1 METKEVFEHEWPFI
15 LSYLPHD
22 LDLDDTAFQ
31 TGAIRRKRE
40 VDSAS
45 TLLRL
50 LLAYAFCGLSLRQ
63 TAAWAEAANVA
74 ALSDVALLKRFRRA
88 SSWLALILGAKLAE
102 RASSA
107 QFLPQGYCVRLI
119 DATCVSK
126 PGSAGT
132 DWRLHLSYNLS
143 NLTIEDL
150 ELTDSSGGETLRRF
164 AISPGEIAVCDRGYA
179 HRAGLWSVTES
190 GGDFIVRL
198 NWQNVPLQ
206 TPEGESF
213 SILAFLRNLTDTTPG
228 ESLVQTAPDPSRGV
242 ASIPCRIV
250 AIRKTEAAAAQS
262 RQKAM
267 YERAKKQRSVD
278 PRTLESAG
286 YVILLTSVTD
296 GSLSAAQI
304 LELYRF
310 RWQIEMAFK
319 RLKSLLALDR
329 LPAKDPDLARSYLY
343 AKLLAALLLDD
354 LTERFLTF
362 SPWGFPIPQ
371 SSGVHMADTP
381 CPAR

>member
-1 METKEVFEHEWPFI
+1 MQTQELFEHEWPFL
-15 LSYLPHD
+15 LSYLPRD

-31 TGAIRRKRE
+31 TGAIRRRRE

-50 LLAYAFCGLSLRQ
+50 VLAYGFCGLSLRQ
-63 TAAWAEAANVA
+63 TAAWAEAADVA
-74 ALSDVALLKRFRRA
+74 RLSDVALLKRFRRA
-88 SSWLALILGAKLAE
+88 HSWLGLILGAKLAE

-119 DATCVSK
+119 DATGVSK

-143 NLTIEDL
+143 NLTIEALD
-150 ELTDSSGGETLRRF
+150 LTDWSGGETLSRF
-164 AISPGEIAVCDRGYA
+164 AINPGEIAICDRGYA

-190 GGDFIVRL
+190 GGHFIVRL

-206 TPEGESF
+206 TPDGKLF
-213 SILAFLRNLTDTTPG
+213 PILCFLRSLPDATP
-228 ESLVQTAPDPSRGV
+228 EERLVQTAPDPSRGV
-242 ASIPCRIV
+242 GSIPCRIV

-262 RQKAM
+262 RHRVM
-267 YERAKKQRSVD
+267 HERAKKGRSVD
-278 PRTLESAG
+278 PRALESAG
-286 YVILLTSVTD
+286 YILLLASITD
-296 GSLSAAQI
+296 DSLSATQV

-310 RWQIEMAFK
+310 HWQIEIAFK
-319 RLKSLLALDR
+319 RLKSLLALDE

-354 LTERFLTF
+354 LTERFLAF
-362 SPWGFPIPQ
+362 SPWGFPLPQ
-371 SSGVHMADTP
+371 PSGVHMANP
-381 CPAR
+381 ACPAR